1 MNAVALAVD
10 PNEFVWAQKYR
21 PRTVAEC
28 ILPEDTKAMVK
39 ELLARGEIPHMLFSG
54 GPGMGKTTLAYA
66 IANELGSDV
75 MYINA
80 SLENGIDMLRT
91 KIQSFAST
99 VSLSDSGPKIVILDE
114 ADGMTG
120 AIQGALKG
128 FLEAFSANC
137 RFIFTANHKHKI
149 IEPIH
154 SRCTTVDF
162 KIKKSEKGK
171 ILVNILRRTCQILD
185 LEGVTYDKAV
195 VAKVVEKN
203 FPDFRQILNDLQRHG
218 VSGEIDTSILAN
230 INNEMAALIDILKRK
245 SWVELR
251 NWVFATEIDE
261 ATMFRSLVDSQEI
274 DIKSKPQLIIIL
286 NECQKASP
294 FVADKPLNTL
304 AALTEVM
311 GTVKVG

>member
-1 MNAVALAVD
+1 MTATINSD

-21 PRTVAEC
+21 PKTVDDC
-28 ILPEDTKAMVK
+28 ILPDETKSMVK
-39 ELLARGEIPHMLFSG
+39 ELITKGEIPHMLFSG
-54 GPGMGKTTLAYA
+54 GPGVGKTTLAYA
-66 IANELGSDV
+66 IASELGSDV

-99 VSLSDSGPKIVILDE
+99 VSLSCEGPKIVILDE
-114 ADGMTG
+114 ADGLTG

-154 SRCTTVDF
+154 SRCTSIDF
-162 KIKKSEKGK
+162 RIKKQDKAK
-171 ILVNILRRTCQILD
+171 ISAAIMLRVLEILD
-185 LEGVTYDKAV
+185 NEGIEYDKAV
-195 VAKVVEKN
+195 IREIIVRQ
-203 FPDFRQILNDLQRHG
+203 FPDFRQILNDLQRYS
-218 VSGEIDTSILAN
+218 VSGKIDTGILIN
-230 INNEMAALIDILKRK
+230 INTEVSTLIDILKK
-245 SWVELR
+245 KNWVELR
-251 NWVFATEIDE
+251 NWVYATEMDE
-261 ATMFRSLVDSQEI
+261 ATIFRALIDSKLVDV
-274 DIKSKPQLIIIL
+274 KCKPQLVLIL
-286 NECQKASP
+286 NECQKATP

-311 GTVKVG
+311 GTCKVE